1 MCVQLEAVER
11 NETELNTIMEK
22 KLAHQLR
29 DVTEVTPRLY
39 GNDLQI
45 AERLLSRLLT
55 FEGMQT
61 GFGLTAT
68 QDAHFNEVGRHY
80 HGNLPPPRTWEE
92 LPAVRLT
99 VNVCVSVCVC
109 VCVCVSHPSSRTL
122 CGPAVRCWVQPALGY
137 GGPRPRPRPRE
148 G

>member
-1 MCVQLEAVER
+1 MLCWCLYVQLDSLER

-29 DVTEVTPRLY
+29 DVTEATARLY

-55 FEGMQT
+55 FETQQS

-68 QDAHFNEVGRHY
+68 QDAHFNEVKRRTNNSV
-80 HGNLPPPRTWEE
+80 NLNMLWNPSLPLCQLCFE
-92 LPAVRLT
+92 LIEFLTKKYVTKRLL
-99 VNVCVSVCVC
+99 NIFK
-109 VCVCVSHPSSRTL
+109 
-122 CGPAVRCWVQPALGY
+122 W
-137 GGPRPRPRPRE
+137 
-148 G
+148 